1 MAIQATL
8 KDNLG
13 RVFYS
18 LDEGLRIWFPK
29 TQFQQHSNLETWNLK
44 LETISMSK
52 VQRFEDLT
60 IFQMAR
66 DLCKDVYAITKDGE
80 FHKDM
85 RFVQQIHAAAGSI
98 MDNIA
103 EGYERDGN
111 KEFINFLYI
120 AKGSC
125 GEVRSQIIRATD
137 VGFIDKDTAKKLY
150 NDSLNLSKAI
160 SKFIT
165 SLKGSPITGLKH
177 LKPES
182 WNLNLN
188 LLKLESWNLKQS
200 LLTCRETL
208 YIINR
213 YKWRL

>member
-1 MAIQATL
+1 
-8 KDNLG
+8 
-13 RVFYS
+13 
-18 LDEGLRIWFPK
+18 
-29 TQFQQHSNLETWNLK
+29 
-44 LETISMSK
+44 MSK
-52 VQRFEDLT
+52 VSRFEDLT

-66 DLCKDVYAITKDGE
+66 DLCKEVYVITKKGD
-80 FHKDM
+80 FRKDS
-85 RFVQQIHAAAGSI
+85 RFVQQIRAAAGSI

-137 VGFIDKDTAKKLY
+137 VGFIDKDTATRLY
-150 NDSLNLSKAI
+150 NDSLNLGKSI

-165 SLKGSPITGLKH
+165 SLKGSQITGLKN

-182 WNLNLN
+182 
-188 LLKLESWNLKQS
+188 
-200 LLTCRETL
+200 
-208 YIINR
+208 
-213 YKWRL
+213 

>member
-1 MAIQATL
+1 
-8 KDNLG
+8 
-13 RVFYS
+13 
-18 LDEGLRIWFPK
+18 
-29 TQFQQHSNLETWNLK
+29 
-44 LETISMSK
+44 MSK

-125 GEVRSQIIRATD
+125 GEVRSQISRATA

-150 NDSLNLSKAI
+150 NDSFNLSKAI

-165 SLKGSPITGLKH
+165 SL
-177 LKPES
+177 
-182 WNLNLN
+182 
-188 LLKLESWNLKQS
+188 
-200 LLTCRETL
+200 
-208 YIINR
+208 
-213 YKWRL
+213 YK